1 MPAMPQVFVTTSWD
15 DDDRSGLKLGELLS
29 AYRLPGTF
37 YVPTGRLGRDSL
49 FTASDLRTLSAAGF
63 EIGGHTVTHAVLTE
77 LGSGQQA
84 REISACKSTLQQILG
99 REVTMFCYPKGRFN
113 AQVMSEVQRSGFRGA
128 RGTQMLFCGETFHRF
143 AMPITL
149 QAYPH
154 SRSNYVRNLVRIG
167 AVGALLKSSRDLVQ
181 FKDWLTLGKTL
192 FDRVRRQGG
201 VWHLSGHSW
210 ELEKLELWPQLR
222 EIFEYVSNQSGVQYV
237 TNGQLLAT
245 LYGEAHG
252 KAYGETHA
260 GSGKPVASDA
270 RVAD

>member
-113 AQVMSEVQRSGFRGA
+113 AQVMSEVQRSGFA
-128 RGTQMLFCGETFHRF
+128 
-143 AMPITL
+143 A
-149 QAYPH
+149 
-154 SRSNYVRNLVRIG
+154 
-167 AVGALLKSSRDLVQ
+167 
-181 FKDWLTLGKTL
+181 
-192 FDRVRRQGG
+192 
-201 VWHLSGHSW
+201 
-210 ELEKLELWPQLR
+210 
-222 EIFEYVSNQSGVQYV
+222 
-237 TNGQLLAT
+237 
-245 LYGEAHG
+245 
-252 KAYGETHA
+252 
-260 GSGKPVASDA
+260 PVARRCFFAA
-270 RVAD
+270 RPSTALPCQSPYKRTRTADLITCEIWFALERSAPY